1 MLKAKRIN
9 CRVAHLS
16 TRATHEIAPFDLN
29 TAKIEGVSFKTLL
42 PSDPSTLLS
51 REICSFL
58 SWLRSSSSSTK
69 LTNRRTSKTI
79 VLIFIVLS

>member
-1 MLKAKRIN
+1 MHHRYLRD

-29 TAKIEGVSFKTLL
+29 TAKIEGVSFKTLP
-42 PSDPSTLLS
+42 PSDPSTLLT

-69 LTNRRTSKTI
+69 LTNRRTMATRSTY
-79 VLIFIVLS
+79 FVLS